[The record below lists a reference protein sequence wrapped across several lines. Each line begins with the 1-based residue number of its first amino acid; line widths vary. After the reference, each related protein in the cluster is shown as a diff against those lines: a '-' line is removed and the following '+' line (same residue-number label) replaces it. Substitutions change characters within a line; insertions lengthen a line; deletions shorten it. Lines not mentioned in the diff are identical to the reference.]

1 MLYRAV
7 QGLNKIDVQRYP
19 ASCAWY
25 MGGAQKSV
33 GTFLKGLFFIIFNG
47 VRVGMRSCVHV
58 CLCVCMHVCVC
69 SYIRACTR
77 VSFEYASASAWSI
90 ILAGKLWDYRPVC
103 GHFTRDCCSEKRSQK
118 GAPVA
123 PSGTA

>member
-33 GTFLKGLFFIIFNG
+33 GTFLKGLFFIFFNG
-47 VRVGMRSCVHV
+47 VRVGMHSCVHV
-58 CLCVCMHVCVC
+58 CLCVCMHVCV
-69 SYIRACTR
+69 CTR

-90 ILAGKLWDYRPVC
+90 ILAGKLWDYRLVC

-123 PSGTA
+123 PSGAA